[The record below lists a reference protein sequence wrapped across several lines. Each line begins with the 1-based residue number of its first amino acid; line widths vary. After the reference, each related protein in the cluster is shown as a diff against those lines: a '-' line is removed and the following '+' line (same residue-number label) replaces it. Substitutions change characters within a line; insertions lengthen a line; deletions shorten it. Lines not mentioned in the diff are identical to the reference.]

1 MKHNEIYISRFSA
14 WAPGIENAEEWE
26 EWAQGR
32 REMSCAS
39 EGPKIEFTDSM
50 FRRRLSQISKMTI
63 QVVYDLLPVKEE
75 TKILFLSFRGELSR
89 QFKVNKM
96 QIEDGSFS
104 PAVFS
109 FSVFNAP
116 VALASMALG
125 LKGGYTA
132 VYPTNNS
139 IKAGLIAAAAMLN
152 TGLAE
157 SSAETEGLG
166 SPPDEL
172 VLVYADEEVPVEY
185 SCLAPEPLPPFAFSL
200 LLSRKPC
207 SGSIYSMDKKEI
219 CPRDFL
225 RSLYLK
231 KNNTSL

>member
-14 WAPGIENAEEWE
+14 WAPGMENAKEWE
-26 EWAQGR
+26 EWAAGR

-39 EGPKIEFTDSM
+39 ESPKIEFTDSM

-63 QVVYDLLPVKEE
+63 QVVHDILPVKKE
-75 TKILFLSFRGELSR
+75 TKMIFLSFRGELSR
-89 QFKVNKM
+89 QFKINKM
-96 QIEDGSFS
+96 QIESGSFL
-104 PAVFS
+104 PAAFS

-116 VALASMALG
+116 AALASMALD

-132 VYPTNNS
+132 VYPINNS

-152 TGLAE
+152 TGTA
-157 SSAETEGLG
+157 
-166 SPPDEL
+166 DEL
-172 VLVYADEEVPVEY
+172 VLVYADEEVPEEY
-185 SCLAPEPLPPFAFSL
+185 SCFVTEPLPPFAFSL

-207 SGSIYSMDKKEI
+207 SDFIYSMDKNEI

-225 RSLYLK
+225 KELYLK
-231 KNNTSL
+231 LFQ